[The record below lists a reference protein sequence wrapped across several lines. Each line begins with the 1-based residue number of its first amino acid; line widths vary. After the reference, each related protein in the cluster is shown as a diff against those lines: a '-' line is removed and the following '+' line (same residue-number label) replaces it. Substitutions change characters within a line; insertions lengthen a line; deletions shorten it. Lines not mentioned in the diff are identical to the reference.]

1 MARMTSHFITPR
13 AVPCLLASWPQRLMF
28 IGALTGAMLTG
39 CATPPQ
45 PPATA
50 TTLAIEVTFPLTTA
64 WFEGG
69 LVQYIST
76 DVSDAAMARAKDM
89 NFVPGLAAALK
100 PGQPSLVERIYV
112 FPDGSQ
118 RNVLPS
124 MPDPVGYASTD
135 KSYSPLWHL
144 HAVAWQAGRTHRE
157 LRSEEQI
164 LDAVERGDVTLT
176 PLRIVAN
183 CPVVYSAKGGLLPGT
198 RLGYRPPSP

>member
-1 MARMTSHFITPR
+1 MLARSMMAPTMPIASLRPSLVS
-13 AVPCLLASWPQRLMF
+13 AVLLASLL
-28 IGALTGAMLTG
+28 AG
-39 CATPPQ
+39 CATSPVAPLA
-45 PPATA
+45 PAAPALA
-50 TTLAIEVTFPLTTA
+50 TEVTLPLVSA
-64 WFEGG
+64 WYEGG

-89 NFVPGLAAALK
+89 NFVPGLALALK

-157 LRSEEQI
+157 LRSEVQI

-198 RLGYRPPSP
+198 RLGYRPPNP

>member
-1 MARMTSHFITPR
+1 MLARSMMAPTMPIASLRPSLVS
-13 AVPCLLASWPQRLMF
+13 AVLLASLL
-28 IGALTGAMLTG
+28 AG
-39 CATPPQ
+39 CATSPVAPLA
-45 PPATA
+45 PAAPALA
-50 TTLAIEVTFPLTTA
+50 TEVTLPLVSA
-64 WFEGG
+64 WYEGG

-89 NFVPGLAAALK
+89 NFVPGLALALK

-198 RLGYRPPSP
+198 RLGYRPPNP

>member
-1 MARMTSHFITPR
+1 
-13 AVPCLLASWPQRLMF
+13 
-28 IGALTGAMLTG
+28 
-39 CATPPQ
+39 
-45 PPATA
+45 
-50 TTLAIEVTFPLTTA
+50 
-64 WFEGG
+64 
-69 LVQYIST
+69 
-76 DVSDAAMARAKDM
+76 
-89 NFVPGLAAALK
+89 LK
-100 PGQPSLVERIYV
+100 PGQASLVERIYV

-198 RLGYRPPSP
+198 RLGYRPSSP

>member
-1 MARMTSHFITPR
+1 MLIASVRPSTVS
-13 AVPCLLASWPQRLMF
+13 AALLAFLL
-28 IGALTGAMLTG
+28 AG
-39 CATPPQ
+39 CASSPVAPAA
-45 PPATA
+45 PAT
-50 TTLAIEVTFPLTTA
+50 EVTLPLVNA
-64 WFEGG
+64 WYEGG

-76 DVSDAAMARAKDM
+76 DVSDAAMARAKNM
-89 NFVPGLAAALK
+89 NFVPGLALALK